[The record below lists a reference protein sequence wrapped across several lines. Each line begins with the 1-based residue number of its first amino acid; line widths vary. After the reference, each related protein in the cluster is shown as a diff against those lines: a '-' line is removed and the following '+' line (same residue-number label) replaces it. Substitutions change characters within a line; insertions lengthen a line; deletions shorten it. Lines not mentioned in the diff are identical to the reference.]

1 MQPAQPTSY
10 WATDVTPKK
19 EAVELIFLGT
29 RGGIKIRSRWHERHS
44 ALLIEHK
51 AARIMIDCG
60 TDWLGRL
67 DGIAPTAIVLTHAHP
82 DHAGG
87 LAQGAPCPVYATR
100 QTLCLVRRF
109 PICDRRS
116 MPLKKSLTIGGLRF
130 TAYPVQ
136 HSIRAPAVG
145 YRVSANAEG
154 FFYLPDVA
162 RLPNAAEALCGVGIY
177 IGDGATMRRSMVR
190 VKDGKLIGHA
200 PITTQLDWCAK
211 AHVRRAIF
219 THCGSPIVRGD
230 ARALSAT
237 VRKLGRGR
245 GIYARLACDGD
256 RLPFSGIDQ
265 RNGPSGC

>member
-1 MQPAQPTSY
+1 VPY
-10 WATDVTPKK
+10 WATDVPPKK
-19 EAVELIFLGT
+19 EAVELTFLGT
-29 RGGIKIRSRWHERHS
+29 RGGIKIRSRRHQRHS
-44 ALLIEHK
+44 ALLIAHK
-51 AARIMIDCG
+51 DARIMIDCG

-67 DGIAPTAIVLTHAHP
+67 DGIAATAIILTHAHS

-100 QTLCLVRRF
+100 ETLRLVRRF
-109 PICDRRS
+109 PIRDRRGI
-116 MPLKKSLTIGGLRF
+116 PLKKTLAIGGLRF

-136 HSIRAPAVG
+136 HSMRAPAVG
-145 YRVSANAEG
+145 YRISANAEA

-162 RLPNAAEALCGVGIY
+162 RLPNAAEALYGIGVY

-200 PITTQLDWCAK
+200 PITAQLDWCAK
-211 AHVRRAIF
+211 ANVRRAIF

-237 VRKLGRGR
+237 VRKLGRER
-245 GIYARLACDGD
+245 GIYAGIACDGD
-256 RLPFSGIDQ
+256 RLPLSGIDR
-265 RNGPSGC
+265 RNGLSGC